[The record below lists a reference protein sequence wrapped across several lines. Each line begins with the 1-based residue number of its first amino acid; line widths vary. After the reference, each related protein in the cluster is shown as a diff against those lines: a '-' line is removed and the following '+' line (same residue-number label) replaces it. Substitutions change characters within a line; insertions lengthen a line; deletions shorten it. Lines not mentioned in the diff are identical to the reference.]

1 MCGLAGFLR
10 PDGFNA
16 MAAEQLVG
24 QLAGRL
30 SHRGPDDHG
39 VWVDELAGIA
49 LGHRRLAIIDLSL
62 AGHQPMVSRSDR
74 YVIAFNG
81 EIYNHLELR
90 KDLELS
96 LAVDQWRGHSDTE
109 TLLAAVDRWGIEAA
123 LGKLVGMFAFAL
135 WDRQRRILTLARDRL
150 GEKPLYYGVQGDVFL
165 FGSELKALRAHPAF
179 SPEVDRSALTLYM
192 KYGYIPSPASIYHGV
207 FKLPAGTYL
216 QITGTA
222 SFGALPSP
230 IPYWSLRQVVER
242 GAAEPFAGSDAE
254 AVRELEGLLIRAIS
268 LQRVADVPLGAF
280 LSGGVDSST
289 VVALMQAGALQKV
302 KTYTIGYHEA
312 AHSEASYAEAVA
324 EHLGTDH
331 TTLYVTARD
340 ALEVIPRLAGMYDEP
355 FGDSSAI
362 PAFLVSS
369 FARRHVTVALSGD
382 GGDELF
388 GGYGRYQRTADIW
401 RAIRRVPYPLRSA
414 AATGIR
420 AWRNGAKGP
429 SIGGHAERLSSYLAA
444 TTLEECY
451 DAQVSQFPDARGL
464 VIAED
469 SPNRKRASPHS
480 PHPGG
485 DFEEMMYVDSCRYL
499 PDDILTKVD
508 RASMAVSLE
517 VRVPMLDHRVFEF
530 AWRLPSTM
538 RVRDRQ
544 GKWLLK
550 QLLRKFLPVGM
561 IERPKMG
568 FGIPVGQWLRGPL
581 REWGEDLLAEGRLR
595 SQGYLNPQAVRR
607 HWQQHLTADRAESD
621 TLWQIVA
628 FQAWV
633 ASCP

>member
-10 PDGFNA
+10 PGGFNA

-49 LGHRRLAIIDLSL
+49 LGHRRLAILDLSL

-96 LAVDQWRGHSDTE
+96 GAAGPWRGHSDTE
-109 TLLAAVDRWGIEAA
+109 TLLAAVDQWGIAAA

-135 WDRQRRILTLARDRL
+135 WDRQGRILTLARDRL
-150 GEKPLYYGVQGDVFL
+150 GEKPLYYGAQGDVFL

-179 SPEVDRSALTLYM
+179 LPQVDRGALMLYM
-192 KYGYIPSPASIYHGV
+192 KYGYIPSPASIYSGV
-207 FKLPAGTYL
+207 FKLPPGTYL
-216 QITGTA
+216 QITGTP
-222 SFGALPSP
+222 SFGAMPEP
-230 IPYWSLRQVVER
+230 VPYWSLRQVVER
-242 GAAEPFAGSDAE
+242 GAAEPFGGSDAE
-254 AVRELEGLLIRAIS
+254 AVGELEELLMRSIS

-289 VVALMQAGALQKV
+289 IVALMQASALQKV
-302 KTYTIGYHEA
+302 KTYTVGYHEA

-324 EHLGTDH
+324 SHLGTDH

-340 ALEVIPRLAGMYDEP
+340 ALEVIPRLPGLYDEP

-362 PAFLVSS
+362 PSFLVSS

-401 RAIRRVPYPLRSA
+401 SATQRIPHPLRSA
-414 AATGIR
+414 AAAGIR
-420 AWRNGAKGP
+420 AWRSGAKGP
-429 SIGGHAERLSSYLAA
+429 SIGGRVERLSSYLAA

-451 DAQVSQFPDARGL
+451 DAQVSRFPDTRGL

-469 SPNRKRASPHS
+469 PPAGKLASPHS
-480 PHPGG
+480 LRLGEG
-485 DFEEMMYVDSCRYL
+485 FEEMMYVDSCRYL

-538 RVRDRQ
+538 RVRERQ

-550 QLLRKFLPVGM
+550 RLLRKFLPAGM
-561 IERPKMG
+561 IDRPKMG
-568 FGIPVGQWLRGPL
+568 FGIPVGEWLRGPL
-581 REWGEDLLAEGRLR
+581 REWGEDLLAEDRLR
-595 SQGYLNPQAVRR
+595 RQGYLNPRAVRR
-607 HWQQHLTADRAESD
+607 HWQQHLTADQAETD
-621 TLWQIVA
+621 TLWQILA

-633 ASCP
+633 ADCE